1 MIEKRWIPVVEPT
14 SEQRATAASL
24 AAELNV
30 SPFLATLL
38 VQRGVCDFDEAKAF
52 FRPELSYLHDPF
64 LMKDM
69 DKAVDRLTTAMAIGE
84 KILVYG
90 DYDVD
95 GTTSVTMFYGFLR
108 TIYNQLDYYIPDRYI
123 EGYGVS
129 TQGIDWAKENGY
141 TLIVALD
148 CGIKSV
154 DKIAYGNRLG
164 VDFIICDHHRP
175 GEVLPAAAAILD
187 PKRDD
192 CVYPY
197 KELTGCGV
205 GFKLLHAFC
214 LQNGHDLEV
223 LYPYLDLLV
232 VSIASDIVPITG
244 ENRVLAFYGLQRLNT
259 SPRVGLKALIQIA
272 GIHNVLDITNV
283 VFGLGPRIN
292 AAGRIKHAKEAV
304 RLLLCEDE
312 DEASDFALQ
321 INKHNT
327 DRRKFDNSITD
338 EALAMIQQDAWFSTA
353 KSTVLFKEDW
363 HKGVIGI
370 VASRC
375 IEHFHRPTIILTASN
390 GKAAGSARSV
400 PGFDVYEAI
409 EECSELLEQF
419 GGHTFAAGMT
429 LPVENIDAFR
439 LRFDEIVSSRILPE
453 QLTPMIGVDM
463 EINLEEISWKFYR
476 VLKQMGPFGPGNM
489 MPAFVS
495 RQVHIA
501 KKPTIMKEKHIKFE
515 AYQGNSPAFTVIA
528 FGMAHIYPDLMRG
541 KPFDIC
547 YHLDENTFRDQ
558 TTLQFMLKDIKFG
571 EA

>member
-1 MIEKRWIPVVEPT
+1 MTEKRWI
-14 SEQRATAASL
+14 S
-24 AAELNV
+24 AAELTTEQSTSANTLAKAINV
-30 SPFLATLL
+30 SPFLASLL
-38 VQRGVCDFDEAKAF
+38 VQRGVRNFEEAKDF
-52 FRPELSYLHDPF
+52 FRPDLSSLHDPF
-64 LMKDM
+64 AMEDM
-69 DKAVDRLTTAMAIGE
+69 DKAVDRLTSAIGKGE

-95 GTTSVTMFYGFLR
+95 GTTSVAMFYGFLS
-108 TIYNQLDYYIPDRYI
+108 TIYDRLDYYIPDRYT

-129 TQGIDWAKENGY
+129 TQGIDWAAENGFS
-141 TLIVALD
+141 LIVALD

-154 DKIAYGNRLG
+154 DKVEYANSLG

-175 GEVLPAAAAILD
+175 GETLPPAAAVLD
-187 PKRDD
+187 PKRSD
-192 CVYPY
+192 CEYPY

-214 LQNGHDLEV
+214 QQNGQDMDL

-244 ENRVLAFYGLQRLNT
+244 ENRVLAYYGLQHLNT
-259 SPRVGLKALIQIA
+259 TPRAGLRALIKIA
-272 GIHNVLDITNV
+272 GIHNVLDIQNV

-304 RLLLCEDE
+304 RLLLCDDE
-312 DEASDFALQ
+312 DEADEFAQQ
-321 INKHNT
+321 INKHNS
-327 DRRKFDNSITD
+327 DRRKFDTSITD
-338 EALAMIQQDAWFSTA
+338 EALAMIQEDAWLSEA

-375 IEHFHRPTIILTASN
+375 IEHFHRPTIILTKSN

-409 EECSELLEQF
+409 EECADLLEQF

-429 LPVENIDAFR
+429 LPVENVDAFR
-439 LRFDEIVSSRILPE
+439 LRFDEIVSGRILPE
-453 QLTPMIGVDM
+453 QLTPMISVD
-463 EINLEEISWKFYR
+463 LELDLEDVSWKAYK

-489 MPAFVS
+489 TPVFVS
-495 RQVHIA
+495 RGVSIA
-501 KKPTIMKEKHIKFE
+501 GKPTIMKEKHIKFNV
-515 AYQGNSPAFTVIA
+515 YQGNSPAFTVIA
-528 FGMAHIYPDLMRG
+528 FGMAHIYPDLMNG
-541 KPFDIC
+541 KSFDIC
-547 YHLDENTFRDQ
+547 YSLDENTFRDK
-558 TTLQFMLKDIKFG
+558 TTLQFMLKDIKF
-571 EA
+571 

>member
-1 MIEKRWIPVVEPT
+1 MTEKRWISATELT
-14 SEQRATAASL
+14 NEQRATADAL
-24 AAELNV
+24 AGAINV
-30 SPFLATLL
+30 SPFLASLL
-38 VQRGVCDFDEAKAF
+38 VQRGVHDFEEAKDF
-52 FRPELSYLHDPF
+52 FRPDISFLHDPF

-69 DKAVDRLTTAMAIGE
+69 DKAVERLTTAMAEGE

-95 GTTSVTMFYGFLR
+95 GTTSVAMFYGFLS
-108 TIYNQLDYYIPDRYI
+108 TIYNQLDYYIPDRYT

-129 TQGIDWAKENGY
+129 TQGIDWAAENGFS
-141 TLIVALD
+141 LIVCLD

-154 DKIAYGNRLG
+154 DKVEYANTLG

-175 GEVLPAAAAILD
+175 GDVLPAAAAVLD
-187 PKRDD
+187 PKRAD
-192 CVYPY
+192 CAYPY

-214 LQNGHDLEV
+214 QQNGQDLAL

-244 ENRVLAFYGLQRLNT
+244 ENRVLAYYGLRHLNT
-259 SPRVGLKALIQIA
+259 TPRAGLKALIKIA
-272 GIHNVLDITNV
+272 GIHNVLDIQNV

-304 RLLLCEDE
+304 RLLLCDDQ
-312 DEASDFALQ
+312 DEADEFAQL
-321 INKHNT
+321 INVHNT
-327 DRRKFDNSITD
+327 DRRKFDTSITD
-338 EALAMIQQDAWFSTA
+338 EALAMIQEDAWLSAA
-353 KSTVLFKEDW
+353 KSTVLYKEDW

-375 IEHFHRPTIILTASN
+375 IEHFHRPTIILTKSN

-409 EECSELLEQF
+409 EECADLLEQF

-429 LPVENIDAFR
+429 LPLENIDAFR
-439 LRFDEIVSSRILPE
+439 LRFNEIVSGRILPE
-453 QLTPMIGVDM
+453 QLTPMIGVDW
-463 EINLEEISWKFYR
+463 ELSLEDISWKAYK

-489 MPAFVS
+489 TPVFVS
-495 RQVHIA
+495 RGVSIA
-501 KKPTIMKEKHIKFE
+501 GKPTVMKEKHIKFNV
-515 AYQGNSPAFTVIA
+515 YQGNSPAFTAIA
-528 FGMAHIYPDLMRG
+528 FSMAHIYPDLMDG
-541 KPFDIC
+541 KTFDIC
-547 YHLDENTFRDQ
+547 YTLDENTFRDK
-558 TTLQFMLKDIKFG
+558 TTLQFMLKDIKF
-571 EA
+571 

>member
-1 MIEKRWIPVVEPT
+1 MTEKRWISATELT
-14 SEQRATAASL
+14 NQQRATADAL
-24 AAELNV
+24 AGAINV
-30 SPFLATLL
+30 SPFLASLL
-38 VQRGVCDFDEAKAF
+38 VQRGVHDFEEAKDF
-52 FRPELSYLHDPF
+52 FRPDISFLHDPF

-69 DKAVDRLTTAMAIGE
+69 DKAVERLTTAMAEGQ

-95 GTTSVTMFYGFLR
+95 GTTSVAMFYGFLS
-108 TIYNQLDYYIPDRYI
+108 TIYDQLDYYIPDRYT

-129 TQGIDWAKENGY
+129 TQGIDWAAENGFS
-141 TLIVALD
+141 LIVCLD

-154 DKIAYGNRLG
+154 DKVEYANTLG

-175 GEVLPAAAAILD
+175 GDVLPAAAAVLD
-187 PKRDD
+187 PKRED
-192 CVYPY
+192 CPYPY

-214 LQNGHDLEV
+214 QQNGQDLAL

-244 ENRVLAFYGLQRLNT
+244 ENRVLAYYGLRHLNT
-259 SPRVGLKALIQIA
+259 TPRAGLKALIKIA
-272 GIHNVLDITNV
+272 GIHNVLDIQNV

-304 RLLLCEDE
+304 RLLLCDDQ
-312 DEASDFALQ
+312 DEADEFAQL
-321 INKHNT
+321 INVHNT
-327 DRRKFDNSITD
+327 DRRKFDTSITD
-338 EALAMIQQDAWFSTA
+338 EALAMIQEDAWLSGA
-353 KSTVLFKEDW
+353 KSTVLYKEDW

-375 IEHFHRPTIILTASN
+375 IEHFHRPTIILTKSN

-409 EECSELLEQF
+409 EECADLLEQF

-429 LPVENIDAFR
+429 LPLENIDAFR

-453 QLTPMIGVDM
+453 QLIPMIGVDW
-463 EINLEEISWKFYR
+463 ELSLEDISWKAYK

-489 MPAFVS
+489 TPVFVS
-495 RQVHIA
+495 RGVSIA
-501 KKPTIMKEKHIKFE
+501 GKPTVMKEKHIKFNV
-515 AYQGNSPAFTVIA
+515 YQGNSPAFTVIA
-528 FGMAHIYPDLMRG
+528 FSMAHIYPDLMDG
-541 KPFDIC
+541 KTFDIC
-547 YHLDENTFRDQ
+547 YSLDENTFRDK
-558 TTLQFMLKDIKFG
+558 TTLQFMLKDIKF
-571 EA
+571 

>member
-1 MIEKRWIPVVEPT
+1 MIEKRWVPVTQLTPELHT
-14 SEQRATAASL
+14 TAQNLAT
-24 AAELNV
+24 EINV

-38 VQRGVCDFDEAKAF
+38 VQRGVHDFEGAKSF
-52 FRPELSYLHDPF
+52 FRPELSFLHDPF
-64 LMKDM
+64 LMRDM
-69 DKAVDRLTTAMAIGE
+69 DKAVERLTSAMAAGE

-108 TIYNQLDYYIPDRYI
+108 TIYDQLDYYIPDRYT
-123 EGYGVS
+123 EGYGIS
-129 TQGIDWAKENGY
+129 TQGIDWAKENGFS
-141 TLIVALD
+141 LIVALD

-154 DKIAYGNRLG
+154 DKVAYAHSLG

-175 GEVLPAAAAILD
+175 GNELPPAAAVLD
-187 PKRDD
+187 PKRVD
-192 CVYPY
+192 CAYPY

-214 LQNGHDLEV
+214 LQNGQNLEV

-244 ENRVLAFYGLQRLNT
+244 ENRVLAFYGLQRLNN
-259 SPRVGLKALIQIA
+259 SPRPGLKALIKIA
-272 GIHNVLDITNV
+272 GMHNVLDITNV

-304 RLLLCEDE
+304 RLLLCEE
-312 DEASDFALQ
+312 ETEADDFALE
-321 INKHNT
+321 INQHNA
-327 DRRKFDNSITD
+327 DRRKFDTSITD
-338 EALAMIQQDAWFSTA
+338 EALAMIQEDAWLSSA

-375 IEHFHRPTIILTASN
+375 IEHFHRPTIILTKSN

-400 PGFDVYEAI
+400 PGFDVYEAL
-409 EECSELLEQF
+409 EECAELLEQF

-429 LPVENIDAFR
+429 LPVENVDAFR

-463 EINLEEISWKFYR
+463 DIALEAISWKFYK
-476 VLKQMGPFGPGNM
+476 VLKQMGPFGPENM
-489 MPAFVS
+489 TPVFVS
-495 RQVHIA
+495 RGVSIA

-515 AYQGNSPAFTVIA
+515 VFQGNSPAFTVIA
-528 FGMAHIYPDLMRG
+528 FGMAHIYPDLMSG

-547 YHLDENTFRDQ
+547 YTLDENTFRDQ

-571 EA
+571 QT

>member
-1 MIEKRWIPVVEPT
+1 MTEKRWISATELT
-14 SEQRATAASL
+14 NEEQASADALATAI
-24 AAELNV
+24 NV
-30 SPFLATLL
+30 SPFLASLL
-38 VQRGVCDFDEAKAF
+38 VQRGVHDFDEAKDF
-52 FRPELSYLHDPF
+52 FRPDISFLHDPF

-69 DKAVDRLTTAMAIGE
+69 DKAVERLTAAMAEGE

-95 GTTSVTMFYGFLR
+95 GTTSVTMFYGFLS
-108 TIYNQLDYYIPDRYI
+108 TIYDQLDYYIPDRYT

-129 TQGIDWAKENGY
+129 TQGIDWAKEHGFS
-141 TLIVALD
+141 LIVCLD

-154 DKIAYGNRLG
+154 DKVEYANSLG

-175 GEVLPAAAAILD
+175 GDVLPPAAAVLD
-187 PKRDD
+187 PKRVD
-192 CVYPY
+192 CAYPY

-214 LQNGHDLEV
+214 QQNGQDLAL

-244 ENRVLAFYGLQRLNT
+244 ENRVLAYYGLQHLNST
-259 SPRVGLKALIQIA
+259 PRAGLKALIKIA
-272 GIHNVLDITNV
+272 GIHNVLDIQNV

-304 RLLLCEDE
+304 RLLLCDDE
-312 DEASDFALQ
+312 DEADEFAQQ
-321 INKHNT
+321 INKHNA
-327 DRRKFDNSITD
+327 DRRKFDTSITD
-338 EALAMIQQDAWFSTA
+338 EALAMIQEDAWLSGA

-375 IEHFHRPTIILTASN
+375 IEHFHRPTIILTKSN

-409 EECSELLEQF
+409 EECADLLEQF

-439 LRFDEIVSSRILPE
+439 LRFDEIVSGRILPE
-453 QLTPMIGVDM
+453 QLTPMISVDQ
-463 EINLEEISWKFYR
+463 ELDLEDISWKAYK

-489 MPAFVS
+489 LPVFVS
-495 RQVHIA
+495 RGVSIA
-501 KKPTIMKEKHIKFE
+501 GKPTIMKEKHIKFNV
-515 AYQGNSPAFTVIA
+515 YQGNSPAFTVIA
-528 FGMAHIYPDLMRG
+528 FSMAHIYPDLMDG
-541 KPFDIC
+541 KTFDIC
-547 YHLDENTFRDQ
+547 YSLDENTFRDK
-558 TTLQFMLKDIKFG
+558 TTLQFMLKDIKF
-571 EA
+571 